1 MTAVLTDEAPP
12 APPTPVAPAQPSGGR
27 DWRHTL
33 GRWAPAAVL
42 AVVLGYLVV
51 VPLVILVWSSF
62 RPTGLPGDP
71 GLTTG
76 NYADVYADPGT
87 YVLFAN
93 SAIFAVGSTVL
104 ALVLGVGLA
113 WLVERTDMPGRGLF
127 RILVIIPMAM
137 PPVLLAIA
145 WVLLLSPQI
154 GLFNQIL
161 QGVLGLNSAP
171 FDIYSM
177 PGMIFVQGVALV
189 PTTYLIVSPSLR
201 NMDPSLEEAALTSG
215 VRPRTVLARI
225 VLPLVWP
232 SILSAGAFLLIIG
245 FVVFDIPGLLGLPAG
260 IYVLSSEILFRAQ
273 PPTGLPDYGG
283 ISALAASF
291 IVILVALSWYYRR
304 QTRRSQRF
312 VTITGKAARARTFPL
327 GRWSYLAS
335 AGAWTYFI
343 LGVGAP
349 LAILA
354 WTSLLPYYSG
364 VADVPLDQLGL
375 ANHAALLADP
385 TVLEAAGNSLVV
397 AVVAAI
403 AVTALSA
410 LTSWVVIRSHAPGRP
425 VLDAVAFVPL
435 AIPSTMIGLA
445 LIFVYLTIN
454 AVPVYGTVW
463 ILVIAYTTTYLS
475 FGTRVT
481 NSVLLQMS
489 PELEES
495 ARTSGAGWSR
505 VLRSVTIPLMRPAL
519 IAVWMWTAAHA
530 LRELSAALM
539 LQGRDNAV
547 LPTLLWGYWE
557 GGRPTV
563 AAAAGVWLI
572 IALSF
577 VMCLWALAS
586 SRTRRVDFR

>member
-1 MTAVLTDEAPP
+1 MTAVLTREP
-12 APPTPVAPAQPSGGR
+12 APSAPQAEPAITRRRR

-33 GRWAPAAVL
+33 SRWAPAAVL

-51 VPLVILVWSSF
+51 VPLVILLWSSL

-71 GLTTG
+71 GITG
-76 NYADVYADPGT
+76 DNYASVYAEPGT

-113 WLVERTDMPGRGLF
+113 WLVERSDMPGRRVF
-127 RILVIIPMAM
+127 RVLVIIPMAM

-154 GLFNQIL
+154 GLFNQVL
-161 QGVLGLNSAP
+161 QGVFGLDSAP

-177 PGMIFVQGVALV
+177 GGMIFVQALSLV
-189 PTTYLIVSPSLR
+189 PTTYLIVSPSFR
-201 NMDPSLEEAALTSG
+201 NMDPALEEAALTSG
-215 VRPRTVLARI
+215 VPPRTVLLRI
-225 VLPLVWP
+225 VLPMVWP

-245 FVVFDIPGLLGLPAG
+245 FVVFDIPGLLGMPEG
-260 IYVLSSEILFRAQ
+260 IYVLSSEILFRSQ

-291 IVILVALSWYYRR
+291 IVILVALSWYYHR
-304 QTRRSQRF
+304 QIKRSQRF
-312 VTITGKAARARTFPL
+312 VTITGKATRARTFAL
-327 GRWSYLAS
+327 GRWRYVA
-335 AGAWTYFI
+335 ATGAWLYFV

-349 LAILA
+349 LGILA

-364 VADVPLDQLGL
+364 VTNVPLDQLGL
-375 ANHAALLADP
+375 DNHAALLADA
-385 TVLEAAGNSLVV
+385 TVLEAAGNSVVV
-397 AVVAAI
+397 AVVAAA
-403 AVTALSA
+403 AVTLLSA
-410 LTSWVVIRSHAPGRP
+410 ITSWVVIRSHAPGRRL
-425 VLDAVAFVPL
+425 LDAIAFVPL

-445 LIFVYLTIN
+445 LIFVYLTFN
-454 AVPVYGTVW
+454 SVPVYGTIW

-495 ARTSGAGWSR
+495 ARTSGAGWTR
-505 VLRSVTIPLMRPAL
+505 MLRSVTLPLMRPAL

-572 IALSF
+572 IALSL
-577 VMCLWALAS
+577 VMCLWALAT